1 MKNKQLMELIKNKEA
16 HIGVIGL
23 GHAGL
28 PCAILLANQG
38 YKVTGF
44 DIDRTKV
51 DMLNK
56 GKSYLDDVSNE
67 ELAKLLKT
75 KRFQAKDSMATLGST
90 DVKLI
95 SVPTL
100 LTNQEEPDLSAVE
113 EVSKKIAKYLSKPSL
128 VLVESTVYPGATEAI
143 VKKQLDDNGF
153 KLGKDYFLAYSPSRI
168 DPGNK
173 EWHLKKVPK
182 LVGGV
187 SSDCLDL
194 ATALYKDVVAEVIQT
209 SSIKIAETTKLFENS
224 FRAINIAFVDRFRA
238 VCQALDMNIWEII
251 ELAKTKP
258 YGFTPFYPGPGVGGD
273 CIPIDPLYVAWK
285 VKEHGM
291 RANFIELAQRII
303 DAMPR
308 QIVGRL
314 YDLLN
319 ENGKSIKNSKIL
331 LIGAAF
337 KKDNSSTKNSPIKPI
352 IKLLSQRKA
361 IVSFY
366 DPYVDNLNVDGFKM
380 KSAAL
385 NARTLKNQDAVL
397 IITDHS
403 NIDYGLIAKESKLV
417 YDTRNALAEFSKPH
431 IHR

>member
-1 MKNKQLMELIKNKEA
+1 MKNKQLMELIRNKEA
-16 HIGVIGL
+16 RVGVIGL
-23 GHAGL
+23 GQAGL
-28 PCAILLANQG
+28 PCAMLLANQG

-44 DIDRTKV
+44 DIDRAKV
-51 DMLNK
+51 DMLSK
-56 GKSYLDDVSNE
+56 GKSYLDDVTND
-67 ELAKLLKT
+67 ELAKLIKT

-113 EVSKKIAKYLSKPSL
+113 AVSKKIVKYLSKPSL
-128 VLVESTVYPGATEAI
+128 ILVESTVYPGATEAI

-173 EWHLKKVPK
+173 EWRLRKVPK
-182 LVGGV
+182 LVGGFTD
-187 SSDCLDL
+187 DCLDL
-194 ATALYKDVVAEVIQT
+194 ATALYKDVVAEVIQA

-224 FRAINIAFVDRFRA
+224 FRAVNIAFVDRFRA
-238 VCQALDMNIWEII
+238 VCQAMDMNIWEII

-285 VKEHGM
+285 AREHGM
-291 RANFIELAQRII
+291 RANFIELAQKII
-303 DAMPR
+303 DTMPR
-308 QIVGRL
+308 QVVGRL

-319 ENGKSIKNSKIL
+319 ENRKSINNSKIL

-337 KKDNSSTKNSPIKPI
+337 KKDNSSTKNSPIEPI
-352 IKLLSQRKA
+352 IDLLSQRKA
-361 IVSFY
+361 KISFH
-366 DPYVDNLNVDGFKM
+366 DPYVNNLNVNGFEM
-380 KSAAL
+380 KSTAL

-397 IITDHS
+397 VITDHS

-417 YDTRNALAEFSKPH
+417 YDTRNALAKFSSPH
-431 IHR
+431 IHT

>member
-44 DIDRTKV
+44 DIDREKV
-51 DMLNK
+51 DMLSS
-56 GKSYLDDVSNE
+56 GKSYLDDVTSD
-67 ELAKLLKT
+67 ELAKLIKT

-100 LTNQEEPDLSAVE
+100 LTSQEEPDLSAVE
-113 EVSKKIAKYLSKPSL
+113 AVSKNIVKYLRKPSL
-128 VLVESTVYPGATEAI
+128 ILVESTVYPGATEAI

-173 EWHLKKVPK
+173 EWRLQKVPK
-182 LVGGV
+182 LVGGFTG
-187 SSDCLDL
+187 DCLNL

-224 FRAINIAFVDRFRA
+224 FRAVNIAFVDRFRA
-238 VCQALDMNIWEII
+238 VCQAMDMNIWEII

-285 VKEHGM
+285 AKEHGM

-308 QIVGRL
+308 QVVGRL

-319 ENGKSIKNSKIL
+319 ENEKSINNSKIL

-337 KKDNSSTKNSPIKPI
+337 KKDNSSTKNSPIEPI
-352 IKLLSQRKA
+352 IDLLSQRKA
-361 IVSFY
+361 KISFH
-366 DPYVDNLNVDGFKM
+366 DPYVKDLNVNGFKM
-380 KSAAL
+380 KSTAL
-385 NARTLKNQDAVL
+385 NSRTLKNQDAVL
-397 IITDHS
+397 VITDHS

-417 YDTRNALAEFSKPH
+417 YDTRNALSAHSKPH
-431 IHR
+431 IHT